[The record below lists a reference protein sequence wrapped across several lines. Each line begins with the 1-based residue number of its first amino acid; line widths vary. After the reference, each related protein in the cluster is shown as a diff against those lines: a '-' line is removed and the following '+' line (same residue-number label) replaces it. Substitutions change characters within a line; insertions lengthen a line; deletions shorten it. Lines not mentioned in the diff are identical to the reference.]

1 MKENNVLLIA
11 ILVCFTIIVAF
22 GVVFS
27 GLLGGFIGGL
37 VAGLIA
43 KGITKG
49 AVAGFVAA
57 IFAATL
63 LTILSVIGIA
73 LFDEVIIGRLLWTS
87 SEHSV
92 VGTAI
97 LLEFLG
103 IGISAIG
110 GLMGGLLRKMRR
122 V

>member
-1 MKENNVLLIA
+1 MLLIA
-11 ILVCFTIIVAF
+11 ILVCFTIITVF

-27 GLLGGFIGGL
+27 GLLGGFISGL

-63 LTILSVIGIA
+63 LTILSIIGIA
-73 LFDEVIIGRLLWTS
+73 LFDEIIIGRLIWTS
-87 SEHSV
+87 SEHSIF
-92 VGTAI
+92 GNAI

-103 IGISAIG
+103 IGVSVIG
-110 GLMGGLLRKMRR
+110 GLMGGPFEKNRR